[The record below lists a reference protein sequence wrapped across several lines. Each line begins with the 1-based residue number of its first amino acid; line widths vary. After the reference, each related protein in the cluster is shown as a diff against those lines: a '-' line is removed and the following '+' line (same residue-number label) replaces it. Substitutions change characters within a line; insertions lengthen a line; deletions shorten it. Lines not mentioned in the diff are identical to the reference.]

1 MAVFV
6 RSLCIGLLALAATP
20 ILAGDPPPAPV
31 LRVDTGTHTSMI
43 RRIVVDHANNR
54 VITAGDDK
62 TARIWQMPEQRLV
75 RTLRVPID
83 TGHEGQIFGLAVSPD
98 GRRIALGGWTGW
110 DWDGQASVYLFD
122 TASGQLDGRL
132 DGFPD
137 AIHALAWSPDGKY
150 LAVGLQGR
158 AGLSVRRIA
167 DGIEIAQ
174 DIQYRDKL
182 TDLHFSPDGRLVA
195 ASLDGYVR
203 LYDKTLQLIG
213 RRIVPGGRQ
222 PLVVRFS
229 ADGRH
234 IAVGFYDTPGPSV
247 ILAGNLELAYRPD
260 AENIDLQRVL
270 AVGWAADGSA
280 LFAGGDR
287 GDTGDNAVYR
297 WDDAGRGPRQRIAAA
312 RERIAEIQPIGGG
325 NVVFAAEDPGFGI
338 IDEDGKLQRFRA
350 PDLVDFST
358 LHGHLLVSADGDTV
372 SYPLPGDGPR
382 QSVFSL
388 SAGAD
393 QQPAGRAAP
402 VPLGA
407 PRRDVPGWTLV
418 GLGSARVAVNGRMIA
433 VDDYE
438 VVHNHAIAPAGDRLL
453 LGTEWALR
461 MIDFEGR
468 QLWTVKLAAVVR
480 AVNISGDGST
490 AVAALSDGT
499 VRWFRMTDGRELLA
513 WFAHRNGQDWIA
525 WNPAGFY
532 MSSVFGDNHVGWHI
546 NRGRDMTPDFFHA
559 VQFDRV
565 LYRPDIVVNALGGA
579 PGADSSPM
587 DLARLSAIA
596 PPRVRV
602 IAGSVQRQE
611 RGALLEL
618 VLQGEM
624 GAAPTEDVAVYVN
637 GLPVTPGNERL
648 LSEREARRFD
658 RRAQVP
664 LYRRDNQIRVEAF
677 NGLSM
682 GVDETYV
689 ALPQAAVSEPVR
701 GDLYL
706 LAVGVNSFPNLPED
720 IQLDFAVQ
728 DAEQIVAYL
737 EDRGNGV
744 YRRVHTRLLTDTTDE
759 KPLGEVIERN
769 LEFVK
774 QAKGDDTVVVFLASH
789 GISDAQGN
797 YYFVPRDATPQD
809 LRQLSSGGDIETLL
823 PWTTFF
829 NGLRMAAG
837 RRLLIVDT
845 CQAANIEGRFESHS
859 FMKRSAASLFSL
871 MLASKGGE
879 YSQEDPETG
888 HGLFTYSLLES
899 IRRNPDH
906 DNDGLLTQ
914 QELFASA
921 ALIVDARH
929 DREVGPQTPQL
940 VAPEPLG
947 DTPLVAADPRSD

>member
-6 RSLCIGLLALAATP
+6 HSLWIALLALTAAP
-20 ILAGDPPPAPV
+20 VLAGDPPPAPV

-43 RRIVVDHANNR
+43 RRIVVDHANHR

-83 TGHEGQIFGLAVSPD
+83 SGHEGQIFALAVSPD
-98 GRRIALGGWTGW
+98 GRRVALGGWTGW

-122 TASGQLDGRL
+122 TASGELDGRF
-132 DGFPD
+132 DGFRD
-137 AIHALAWSPDGKY
+137 AIHALAWSPDGRF

-158 AGLSVRRIA
+158 AGLSVRRLE
-167 DGIEIAQ
+167 DGVEIAQ
-174 DIQYRDKL
+174 DTQYRDKL
-182 TDLHFSPDGRLVA
+182 TDLDFSPDGRLVA

-203 LYDKTLQLIG
+203 LYDESLQLIG
-213 RRIVPGGRQ
+213 RRIVPGGSQ
-222 PLVVRFS
+222 PLVVRYS

-234 IAVGFYDTPGPSV
+234 IAVGFYDAPGPSV
-247 ILAGNLELAYRPD
+247 ILARNLELAYQPD
-260 AENIDLQRVL
+260 ASGIELQRVL

-287 GDTGDNAVYR
+287 GKAGDNAVYR
-297 WDDAGRGPRQRIAAA
+297 WTDAGRGPRQRIAAA
-312 RERIAEIQPIGGG
+312 RERIAEIQPLGGG
-325 NVVFAAEDPGFGI
+325 KVVFAAEDPGFGI
-338 IDEDGKLQRFRA
+338 IDEEGQLQRYRTS
-350 PDLVDFST
+350 DLVDFST

-372 SYPLPGDGPR
+372 SYPLTGDGPR

-402 VPLGA
+402 VPLSA
-407 PRRDVPGWTLV
+407 PRRDAPGWTLV

-438 VVHNHAIAPAGDRLL
+438 VVHNHAISAAGDRLL

-461 MIDFEGR
+461 MIDLEGR

-480 AVNISGDGST
+480 AVNISGDGRT

-499 VRWFRMTDGRELLA
+499 VRWFSMADGRELLA
-513 WFAHRNGQDWIA
+513 WFAHRNGRDWIA

-532 MSSVFGDNHVGWHI
+532 MSSVYGDNHVGWHI
-546 NRGRDMTPDFFHA
+546 NRGRDTTPDFFHA

-565 LYRPDIVVNALGGA
+565 LYRPDIVVKALA
-579 PGADSSPM
+579 DEPGADSAPM
-587 DLARLSAIA
+587 DLARLSEIA

-602 IAGSVQRQE
+602 MAGPVQKQE

-618 VLQGEM
+618 ILQGEM
-624 GAAPTEDVAVYVN
+624 GAAPTQDVAVYVN
-637 GLPVTPGNERL
+637 GLPVTPGNQRL
-648 LSEREARRFD
+648 LNDSESRRFD
-658 RRAQVP
+658 RRVRVP
-664 LYRRDNQIRVEAF
+664 LYRRENQIRVEAF

-689 ALPQAAVSEPVR
+689 ALPEADATEPLR
-701 GDLYL
+701 GDLYV
-706 LAVGVNSFPNLPED
+706 LAVGVNHFPNLPED

-728 DAEQIVAYL
+728 DAEQIVSYL
-737 EDRGNGV
+737 GDRGSGV
-744 YRRVHTRLLTDTTDE
+744 YRQVHTRLITDATDE
-759 KPLGEVIERN
+759 KPLGNVIERN

-774 QAKGDDTVVVFLASH
+774 QARGDDTVVVFLASH
-789 GISDAQGN
+789 GISDTQGN
-797 YYFVPRDATPQD
+797 YYFVPRDATVED
-809 LRQLSSGGDIETLL
+809 LRRLSSGGEIATLL

-899 IRRNPDH
+899 IRRNPDRN
-906 DNDGLLTQ
+906 NDGLLTQ
-914 QELFASA
+914 EELFASA

-947 DTPLVAADPRSD
+947 NTPLVATGSR